1 MLLVFKSFFEK
12 ILPLKRPLY
21 VKKGGGG
28 VFTKTRQRKKMV
40 EGNIDFLICLVPA
53 SAARGAFLK

>member
-21 VKKGGGG
+21 VKKGRGRS
-28 VFTKTRQRKKMV
+28 FYKNETKKKDGWR
-40 EGNIDFLICLVPA
+40 EY
-53 SAARGAFLK
+53 